1 MAAIQTDETQ
11 GEPPMLPIR
20 NRYKPIG
27 TSADVDFMT
36 TRHCHGTERSHVNQ
50 VVLDTQT
57 WENSATFRLEQSE
70 VVDFYVRNDHLGLS
84 IPYEYTGVSHNF
96 EPDFIVRLK
105 NEVNLILEIKG
116 FETDKEHAKYAG
128 AARWVSAVNNWG
140 QLGQWAFH
148 VCRDPQLLVE
158 ELNAKV

>member
-1 MAAIQTDETQ
+1 M
-11 GEPPMLPIR
+11 
-20 NRYKPIG
+20 
-27 TSADVDFMT
+27 
-36 TRHCHGTERSHVNQ
+36 NQ
-50 VVLDTQT
+50 VVLDTET
-57 WENSATFRLEQSE
+57 WERSATFRLEQSE
-70 VVDFYVRNDHLGLS
+70 VVDYYVRNDHLGLS

-128 AARWVSAVNNWG
+128 AERWVSAVNNWG

-148 VCRDPQLLVE
+148 VCKDPQLLVE